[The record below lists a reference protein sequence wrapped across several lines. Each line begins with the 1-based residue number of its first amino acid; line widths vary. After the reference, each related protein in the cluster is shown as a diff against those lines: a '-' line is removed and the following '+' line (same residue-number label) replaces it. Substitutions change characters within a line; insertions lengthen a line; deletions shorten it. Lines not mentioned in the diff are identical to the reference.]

1 MHIEEVRQIACQH
14 QINPEGLTHVELI
27 RAIQGHEGNF
37 NCYGTSYVV
46 DCGQHECRWRT
57 DCQIPVQSNSI

>member
-14 QINPEGLTHVELI
+14 QINPEGLSNVELI

-37 NCYGTSYVV
+37 NCFGTSYVV
-46 DCGQHECRWRT
+46 DCGQHECRWRR
-57 DCQIPVQSNSI
+57 DCQIAVQLNTI